1 MLKNMS
7 PTLKENSG
15 QIKLI
20 WGWVYLCDFH
30 LISYRFMLI
39 NLKNTSIEKSKL
51 LDIKLIPKLFGIKL
65 KLNL

>member
-1 MLKNMS
+1 
-7 PTLKENSG
+7 
-15 QIKLI
+15 
-20 WGWVYLCDFH
+20 
-30 LISYRFMLI
+30 MLI